1 MERILI
7 RSGVAPW
14 AEYNALDVITDK
26 IIGNNTGNLLFANS
40 ITRLVATADSRVDFI
55 SDLMLVKKQITA
67 QEINENYDRLILP
80 MANAFREDF
89 ARKCLKH
96 WTALIRQLTIPVT
109 VTGIGIQLPYEPHLE
124 QPREFDGAARD
135 FIAAVLDHSASVGVR
150 GQITYDYL
158 KGLGFSQIDVT
169 GCPSLALNGPGLPL
183 REKQPLTPESKL
195 CFTGSVSNP
204 PDFKKFA
211 VRCTERFPNTY
222 FVPQFIDD
230 LRLMYLGIPHP
241 DTADSRVLHPT
252 NLDHPVFVEDKARF
266 FINLPSMFAFNRE
279 MDFNYGTRIH
289 GAIGNILCGVPSL
302 LFPTDARIRELA
314 EYHNIPAIPASAV
327 TPDTDLAALYDQ
339 TDFRQVNNGH
349 AERFWHLIDFLNENG
364 IKTIYDDR
372 TGTPARSLYDEK
384 TAATSYAQP
393 VHSMLVRPP
402 GRYRRASATQ
412 RDRGRQPPGHAAARQ
427 PAQGHPAARAQQKA
441 SRANS
446 GAKRRAQSPENRT
459 ESNQKA
465 LAPPG
470 LVPAHLHLW
479 HWSRPP
485 EKEASPITGERK
497 INAARCNYQAC
508 KIWEQGSVPCSPC
521 SIMKSNNKKGQS
533 EDCPFC
539 YGFVRRTYAF
549 FSAIAACAA
558 ARRAIG
564 TRNGEQDT

>member
-7 RSGVAPW
+7 RAGVAPW

-150 GQITYDYL
+150 GQITCDYL

-372 TGTPARSLYDEK
+372 TGTPAHSLYDEK

-402 GRYRRASATQ
+402 EEIARRVDTAMRLQRKEIEDDSRLATQ
-412 RDRGRQPPGHAAARQ
+412 LRDSQRKVTQLQERNKKQAAQIQALKEER
-427 PAQGHPAARAQQKA
+427 
-441 SRANS
+441 
-446 GAKRRAQSPENRT
+446 
-459 ESNQKA
+459 KA
-465 LAPPG
+465 LKTELKAIKKPLRRLAWYQRTSTFGIG
-470 LVPAHLHLW
+470 LARLKKKL
-479 HWSRPP
+479 RRLLGK
-485 EKEASPITGERK
+485 EK
-497 INAARCNYQAC
+497 
-508 KIWEQGSVPCSPC
+508 
-521 SIMKSNNKKGQS
+521 
-533 EDCPFC
+533 
-539 YGFVRRTYAF
+539 
-549 FSAIAACAA
+549 
-558 ARRAIG
+558 
-564 TRNGEQDT
+564 

>member
-7 RSGVAPW
+7 RAGVAPW

-55 SDLMLVKKQITA
+55 SDLTLVKKQITA

-222 FVPQFIDD
+222 FVPHQSGPP
-230 LRLMYLGIPHP
+230 GICGGQGP
-241 DTADSRVLHPT
+241 VLH
-252 NLDHPVFVEDKARF
+252 
-266 FINLPSMFAFNRE
+266 
-279 MDFNYGTRIH
+279 
-289 GAIGNILCGVPSL
+289 
-302 LFPTDARIRELA
+302 
-314 EYHNIPAIPASAV
+314 
-327 TPDTDLAALYDQ
+327 
-339 TDFRQVNNGH
+339 
-349 AERFWHLIDFLNENG
+349 
-364 IKTIYDDR
+364 
-372 TGTPARSLYDEK
+372 
-384 TAATSYAQP
+384 
-393 VHSMLVRPP
+393 
-402 GRYRRASATQ
+402 
-412 RDRGRQPPGHAAARQ
+412 Q
-427 PAQGHPAARAQQKA
+427 PAQ
-441 SRANS
+441 
-446 GAKRRAQSPENRT
+446 
-459 ESNQKA
+459 
-465 LAPPG
+465 
-470 LVPAHLHLW
+470 
-479 HWSRPP
+479 
-485 EKEASPITGERK
+485 
-497 INAARCNYQAC
+497 Y
-508 KIWEQGSVPCSPC
+508 
-521 SIMKSNNKKGQS
+521 
-533 EDCPFC
+533 
-539 YGFVRRTYAF
+539 VRL
-549 FSAIAACAA
+549 
-558 ARRAIG
+558 
-564 TRNGEQDT
+564 

>member
-1 MERILI
+1 M
-7 RSGVAPW
+7 
-14 AEYNALDVITDK
+14 
-26 IIGNNTGNLLFANS
+26 
-40 ITRLVATADSRVDFI
+40 
-55 SDLMLVKKQITA
+55 
-67 QEINENYDRLILP
+67 
-80 MANAFREDF
+80 
-89 ARKCLKH
+89 
-96 WTALIRQLTIPVT
+96 
-109 VTGIGIQLPYEPHLE
+109 
-124 QPREFDGAARD
+124 
-135 FIAAVLDHSASVGVR
+135 R

-402 GRYRRASATQ
+402 EEIARRVDTAVRLQRKEIEDDSRLATQ
-412 RDRGRQPPGHAAARQ
+412 LRDSQRKVTQLQERNKKQAAQIQALKEER
-427 PAQGHPAARAQQKA
+427 
-441 SRANS
+441 
-446 GAKRRAQSPENRT
+446 
-459 ESNQKA
+459 KA
-465 LAPPG
+465 LKTELKATKKPLRRLAWYQRTSTFGIG
-470 LVPAHLHLW
+470 LARLKKKL
-479 HWSRPP
+479 RRLLGK
-485 EKEASPITGERK
+485 EK
-497 INAARCNYQAC
+497 
-508 KIWEQGSVPCSPC
+508 
-521 SIMKSNNKKGQS
+521 
-533 EDCPFC
+533 
-539 YGFVRRTYAF
+539 
-549 FSAIAACAA
+549 
-558 ARRAIG
+558 
-564 TRNGEQDT
+564 

>member
-7 RSGVAPW
+7 RAGVAPW

-252 NLDHPVFVEDKARF
+252 NLDCPVCSPLIERWTLTTAPAFTVPSAIFCVACPACCSPRTPAF
-266 FINLPSMFAFNRE
+266 GSWQSITTFLPFPPLPSHR
-279 MDFNYGTRIH
+279 TRIWQRCM
-289 GAIGNILCGVPSL
+289 IK
-302 LFPTDARIRELA
+302 PTSAR
-314 EYHNIPAIPASAV
+314 
-327 TPDTDLAALYDQ
+327 
-339 TDFRQVNNGH
+339 
-349 AERFWHLIDFLNENG
+349 
-364 IKTIYDDR
+364 
-372 TGTPARSLYDEK
+372 
-384 TAATSYAQP
+384 
-393 VHSMLVRPP
+393 
-402 GRYRRASATQ
+402 
-412 RDRGRQPPGHAAARQ
+412 
-427 PAQGHPAARAQQKA
+427 
-441 SRANS
+441 
-446 GAKRRAQSPENRT
+446 
-459 ESNQKA
+459 
-465 LAPPG
+465 
-470 LVPAHLHLW
+470 
-479 HWSRPP
+479 
-485 EKEASPITGERK
+485 
-497 INAARCNYQAC
+497 
-508 KIWEQGSVPCSPC
+508 
-521 SIMKSNNKKGQS
+521 
-533 EDCPFC
+533 
-539 YGFVRRTYAF
+539 
-549 FSAIAACAA
+549 
-558 ARRAIG
+558 
-564 TRNGEQDT
+564 

>member
-7 RSGVAPW
+7 RAGVAPW

-55 SDLMLVKKQITA
+55 SDLTLVKKQITA

-327 TPDTDLAALYDQ
+327 TPDTDLAVLYDQ

-402 GRYRRASATQ
+402 GGYRRAPATQ

-427 PAQGHPAARAQQKA
+427 SAQGHPAARAQQKA
-441 SRANS
+441 RRANS
-446 GAKRRAQSPENRT
+446 SAQRRAQSPESRT

-465 LAPPG
+465 PAPPG

-497 INAARCNYQAC
+497 INAVRCNYRAY
-508 KIWEQGSVPCSPC
+508 KIWKQGSVPCFPC
-521 SIMKSNNKKGQS
+521 SAVKRKQKKDS
-533 EDCPFC
+533 PRTVL
-539 YGFVRRTYAF
+539 FVM
-549 FSAIAACAA
+549 
-558 ARRAIG
+558 
-564 TRNGEQDT
+564 DL

>member
-7 RSGVAPW
+7 RAGVAPW

-150 GQITYDYL
+150 GQITCDYL

-241 DTADSRVLHPT
+241 DT
-252 NLDHPVFVEDKARF
+252 
-266 FINLPSMFAFNRE
+266 
-279 MDFNYGTRIH
+279 
-289 GAIGNILCGVPSL
+289 
-302 LFPTDARIRELA
+302 
-314 EYHNIPAIPASAV
+314 
-327 TPDTDLAALYDQ
+327 DLAALYDQ

-372 TGTPARSLYDEK
+372 TGTPAHSLYDEK

-402 GRYRRASATQ
+402 EEIARRVDTAMRLQRKEIEDDSRLATQ
-412 RDRGRQPPGHAAARQ
+412 LRDSQRKVTQLQERNKKQAAQIQALKEER
-427 PAQGHPAARAQQKA
+427 
-441 SRANS
+441 
-446 GAKRRAQSPENRT
+446 
-459 ESNQKA
+459 KA
-465 LAPPG
+465 LKTELKAIKKPLRRLAWYQRTSTFGIG
-470 LVPAHLHLW
+470 LARLKKKL
-479 HWSRPP
+479 RRLLGK
-485 EKEASPITGERK
+485 EK
-497 INAARCNYQAC
+497 
-508 KIWEQGSVPCSPC
+508 
-521 SIMKSNNKKGQS
+521 
-533 EDCPFC
+533 
-539 YGFVRRTYAF
+539 
-549 FSAIAACAA
+549 
-558 ARRAIG
+558 
-564 TRNGEQDT
+564 

>member
-7 RSGVAPW
+7 RAGVAPW

-55 SDLMLVKKQITA
+55 SDLTLVKKQITA

-211 VRCTERFPNTY
+211 VHCTERFPNTY

-402 GRYRRASATQ
+402 GGYRRAPTTQ

-427 PAQGHPAARAQQKA
+427 SAQGHPAARAQQKA
-441 SRANS
+441 RRANS
-446 GAKRRAQSPENRT
+446 GAKRRAQSSESRT

-465 LAPPG
+465 PAPPG

-497 INAARCNYQAC
+497 INAVRCNYRAY
-508 KIWEQGSVPCSPC
+508 KIWKQGSVPCFPC
-521 SIMKSNNKKGQS
+521 SAMKSNNKKGQS

>member
-7 RSGVAPW
+7 RAGVAPW

-55 SDLMLVKKQITA
+55 SDLTLVKKQITA

-89 ARKCLKH
+89 
-96 WTALIRQLTIPVT
+96 
-109 VTGIGIQLPYEPHLE
+109 
-124 QPREFDGAARD
+124 
-135 FIAAVLDHSASVGVR
+135 
-150 GQITYDYL
+150 
-158 KGLGFSQIDVT
+158 
-169 GCPSLALNGPGLPL
+169 
-183 REKQPLTPESKL
+183 
-195 CFTGSVSNP
+195 
-204 PDFKKFA
+204 
-211 VRCTERFPNTY
+211 
-222 FVPQFIDD
+222 
-230 LRLMYLGIPHP
+230 
-241 DTADSRVLHPT
+241 
-252 NLDHPVFVEDKARF
+252 ARF

-327 TPDTDLAALYDQ
+327 TPDTDLAVLYDQ

-402 GRYRRASATQ
+402 EEIARRVDTAVRLQRKEIEDDSRLATQ
-412 RDRGRQPPGHAAARQ
+412 LRDSQRKVTQLQERNKKQD
-427 PAQGHPAARAQQKA
+427 AQIQALKEER
-441 SRANS
+441 
-446 GAKRRAQSPENRT
+446 
-459 ESNQKA
+459 KA
-465 LAPPG
+465 LKAELKATKKPLRRLAWYQRTSTFGIG
-470 LVPAHLHLW
+470 LARLKKKL
-479 HWSRPP
+479 RRLLGK
-485 EKEASPITGERK
+485 EK
-497 INAARCNYQAC
+497 
-508 KIWEQGSVPCSPC
+508 
-521 SIMKSNNKKGQS
+521 
-533 EDCPFC
+533 
-539 YGFVRRTYAF
+539 
-549 FSAIAACAA
+549 
-558 ARRAIG
+558 
-564 TRNGEQDT
+564 

>member
-7 RSGVAPW
+7 RAGVAPW

-26 IIGNNTGNLLFANS
+26 IIGNNTGNLL
-40 ITRLVATADSRVDFI
+40 
-55 SDLMLVKKQITA
+55 LVKKQITA

-169 GCPSLALNGPGLPL
+169 GCPSLALNGPSLPL

-211 VRCTERFPNTY
+211 VHCTERFPNTY

-402 GRYRRASATQ
+402 
-412 RDRGRQPPGHAAARQ
+412 
-427 PAQGHPAARAQQKA
+427 
-441 SRANS
+441 
-446 GAKRRAQSPENRT
+446 E
-459 ESNQKA
+459 E
-465 LAPPG
+465 
-470 LVPAHLHLW
+470 
-479 HWSRPP
+479 
-485 EKEASPITGERK
+485 I
-497 INAARCNYQAC
+497 
-508 KIWEQGSVPCSPC
+508 
-521 SIMKSNNKKGQS
+521 
-533 EDCPFC
+533 
-539 YGFVRRTYAF
+539 
-549 FSAIAACAA
+549 
-558 ARRAIG
+558 ARRATQLRDSQRKVTQLQERNKKQDAQIQALKEERKALKAELKATKKPLRRLAWYQRTSTFGIG
-564 TRNGEQDT
+564 LARLKKKLRRLLGKEK

>member
-7 RSGVAPW
+7 RAGVAPW

-55 SDLMLVKKQITA
+55 SDQMLVKKQLTA

-327 TPDTDLAALYDQ
+327 TPDTDLAALYDR

-402 GRYRRASATQ
+402 EEIARRVDTAVRLQRKEIEDDSRLATQ
-412 RDRGRQPPGHAAARQ
+412 LRDSQRKVTQLQERNKKQAAQIQALKEER
-427 PAQGHPAARAQQKA
+427 
-441 SRANS
+441 
-446 GAKRRAQSPENRT
+446 
-459 ESNQKA
+459 KA
-465 LAPPG
+465 LKTELKATKKPLRRLAWYQRTSTFGIG
-470 LVPAHLHLW
+470 LARLKKKL
-479 HWSRPP
+479 RRLLGK
-485 EKEASPITGERK
+485 EK
-497 INAARCNYQAC
+497 
-508 KIWEQGSVPCSPC
+508 
-521 SIMKSNNKKGQS
+521 
-533 EDCPFC
+533 
-539 YGFVRRTYAF
+539 
-549 FSAIAACAA
+549 
-558 ARRAIG
+558 
-564 TRNGEQDT
+564 

>member
-7 RSGVAPW
+7 RAGVAPW

-55 SDLMLVKKQITA
+55 SDLTLVKKQITA

-327 TPDTDLAALYDQ
+327 TPDTDLTALYDQ
-339 TDFRQVNNGH
+339 TDFRRVDTAVRLQRK
-349 AERFWHLIDFLNENG
+349 EIE
-364 IKTIYDDR
+364 DDSR
-372 TGTPARSLYDEK
+372 L
-384 TAATSYAQP
+384 
-393 VHSMLVRPP
+393 
-402 GRYRRASATQ
+402 ATQ
-412 RDRGRQPPGHAAARQ
+412 LRDSQRKVTQLQERNKKQD
-427 PAQGHPAARAQQKA
+427 AQIQALKEER
-441 SRANS
+441 
-446 GAKRRAQSPENRT
+446 
-459 ESNQKA
+459 KA
-465 LAPPG
+465 LKAELKATKKPLRRLAWYQRTSTFGIG
-470 LVPAHLHLW
+470 LARLKKKL
-479 HWSRPP
+479 RRLLGK
-485 EKEASPITGERK
+485 EK
-497 INAARCNYQAC
+497 
-508 KIWEQGSVPCSPC
+508 
-521 SIMKSNNKKGQS
+521 
-533 EDCPFC
+533 
-539 YGFVRRTYAF
+539 
-549 FSAIAACAA
+549 
-558 ARRAIG
+558 
-564 TRNGEQDT
+564 

>member
-7 RSGVAPW
+7 RAGVAPW

-55 SDLMLVKKQITA
+55 SDLTLVKKQITA

-109 VTGIGIQLPYEPHLE
+109 VAGIGIQLPYEPHLE

-372 TGTPARSLYDEK
+372 TGTP
-384 TAATSYAQP
+384 
-393 VHSMLVRPP
+393 
-402 GRYRRASATQ
+402 
-412 RDRGRQPPGHAAARQ
+412 GHAAARQ
-427 PAQGHPAARAQQKA
+427 SAQGHPAARAQQKA

-446 GAKRRAQSPENRT
+446 SAKRRAQSPESRT

-465 LAPPG
+465 PAPPG

-497 INAARCNYQAC
+497 INAVRCNYRAC
-508 KIWEQGSVPCSPC
+508 KIWKQGSVPCSTVKRKQKRTVRGLSFLLWICKENLCVLLSDSSLC
-521 SIMKSNNKKGQS
+521 SVSTVNDFSSLKYRISLVCKGEIS
-533 EDCPFC
+533 PDSSID
-539 YGFVRRTYAF
+539 TMAF
-549 FSAIAACAA
+549 FLLPTILTFNRVSDLPSKFKYHIK
-558 ARRAIG
+558 
-564 TRNGEQDT
+564 